1 MIETDLKELSDI
13 ELFNEQQIVIAEIKS
28 SQLTVKQNKESLTI
42 QKELLE
48 KFVKAEKFS
57 NVKNLADDAIV
68 MQFRIE
74 SYTYEVKSLK
84 KRLIDIE
91 TEIKIRN
98 E

>member
-57 NVKNLADDAIV
+57 NVKNLADDAIG

>member
-48 KFVKAEKFS
+48 KFVKAEMFS
-57 NVKNLADDAIV
+57 NVKNLADDAIG